1 MHQEDFGKIYTTNNN
16 SNTMFKNNF
25 RVLEEKH
32 DYSDDNMKISR
43 HLSTVKLIEMTFNN
57 V

>member
-1 MHQEDFGKIYTTNNN
+1 
-16 SNTMFKNNF
+16 MFKNHF
-25 RVLEEKH
+25 RALEEKH

-57 V
+57 VQDDNDTEMLLYF